1 MCDVGL
7 VCSRRLVH
15 QVSYTLERSHMKT
28 PYEIFVSLRYLKTKK
43 RYGTVSLN
51 TFISIAGVVIGVATS
66 IITLSVMTGFQ
77 GYFRDKI
84 LSAIP
89 HIVVMEYAGVGVKD
103 EKILREKINRV
114 PHVKAS
120 TPFTISQAML
130 TDRDRVQGVVVRGI
144 DPKTEG
150 TVTSLEKNIVEGSL
164 QALDI
169 PGRGLPGIVIGLDL
183 ARKFGAAIGDT
194 ITMVNPIGEETAM
207 GMVPKMRKFELVGIF
222 DAGMYDYN
230 TSFAYV
236 SVREAQKFFDMPGK
250 VSGIEARVDDIYN
263 AEKIADAIR
272 ATLGYPYFTR
282 NWIEMNRNF
291 FSALKLE
298 KIGMSLILIVII
310 IVASFNIIGTL
321 TMIVME
327 KNREIAILKSMGA
340 RSGSVMRI
348 FMFAGLAIGTVG
360 TVIGALI
367 GYGAVSLITR
377 TGVISLPKDVYQVD
391 HLPLSIT
398 GLDILF
404 ICSTALVISF
414 LATLYPSWQA
424 ARQDPVEV
432 LRYE

>member
-1 MCDVGL
+1 
-7 VCSRRLVH
+7 
-15 QVSYTLERSHMKT
+15 MKT

-84 LSAIP
+84 LSAIS
-89 HIVVMEYAGVGVKD
+89 HVVVMELSGMGVKD
-103 EKILREKINRV
+103 EKTLQEKIARV
-114 PHVKAS
+114 PHVQAT
-120 TPFTISQAML
+120 TPFIISQAML
-130 TDRDRVQGVVVRGI
+130 TSRDRVQGVVVRGI
-144 DPKTEG
+144 NPKTEG
-150 TVTSLEKNIVEGSL
+150 TVTSLEKNITEGSL
-164 QALDI
+164 SGLDASGNKI
-169 PGRGLPGIVIGLDL
+169 PGIVIGEDL
-183 ARKFGAAIGDT
+183 ARKFGVAIGDT
-194 ITMVNPIGEETAM
+194 ITMVNPIGEETAV

-222 DAGMYDYN
+222 DSGMYDYN
-230 TSFAYV
+230 TGFAYL
-236 SVREAQKFFDMPGK
+236 SLPEAQKFFDMQGR
-250 VSGIEARVDDIYN
+250 VSGIQIRVDEVYN
-263 AEKIADAIR
+263 ADRIADDIRSAI
-272 ATLGYPYFTR
+272 GYPYYTR
-282 NWIEMNRNF
+282 NWIEMNKNF

-298 KIGMSLILIVII
+298 KIGMSLILVVII

-340 RSGSVMRI
+340 PSVSIMRI
-348 FMFAGLAIGTVG
+348 FMFAGLVIGFVG
-360 TVIGALI
+360 TAIGALI
-367 GYGAVSLITR
+367 GYGAVALITK
-377 TGVISLPKDVYQVD
+377 TGVISLPKDVYQVS

-404 ICSTALVISF
+404 IAATALGISF

>member
-1 MCDVGL
+1 
-7 VCSRRLVH
+7 
-15 QVSYTLERSHMKT
+15 MKT

-84 LSAIP
+84 LAAIP
-89 HIVVMEYAGVGVKD
+89 QIVVMEYSGVGIEDVKSLQD
-103 EKILREKINRV
+103 KISGV
-114 PHVKAS
+114 PHVKAT

-130 TDRDRVQGVVVRGI
+130 TSRDRVQGVVVRGI
-144 DPKTEG
+144 DPRTEG
-150 TVTSLEKNIVEGSL
+150 QVTSLGKNMIEGSL
-164 QALDI
+164 DALER
-169 PGRGLPGIVIGLDL
+169 PGREYPGIVIGEDL
-183 ARKFGAAIGDT
+183 ARKFGAMVGDT
-194 ITMVNPIGEETAM
+194 VTMVNPIGEETAI
-207 GMVPKMRKFELVGIF
+207 GVVPKMRKFELVGIF

-230 TSFAYV
+230 TSFAYT
-236 SVREAQKFFDMPGK
+236 SLPEAQKFFAMPGR
-250 VSGIEARVDDIYN
+250 VSGIEVKIDEIYN
-263 AEKIADAIR
+263 ADRISDTIR
-272 ATLGYPYFTR
+272 NAVGYPYYTR
-282 NWIEMNRNF
+282 NWIEMNKNF

-327 KNREIAILKSMGA
+327 KSREIAILKSMGA
-340 RSGSVMRI
+340 TAGGIMRI
-348 FMFAGLAIGTVG
+348 FMFAGLVIGSVGTAIGAV
-360 TVIGALI
+360 I
-367 GYGAVSLITR
+367 GYGAVTVITK
-377 TGVISLPKDVYQVD
+377 TGIVTLPRDVYQVS

-398 GLDILF
+398 GLDVLF
-404 ICSTALVISF
+404 ICVTALGISF
-414 LATLYPSWQA
+414 LATLYPSWQG

>member
-1 MCDVGL
+1 
-7 VCSRRLVH
+7 
-15 QVSYTLERSHMKT
+15 MKT
-28 PYEIFVSLRYLKTKK
+28 PYEIFISLRYLKTKK

-89 HIVVMEYAGVGVKD
+89 HIVVMEYSGVGVKD
-103 EKILREKINRV
+103 EKALQGKIDRV
-114 PHVKAS
+114 PHVVAT

-130 TDRDRVQGVVVRGI
+130 TSRDRVQGVVVRGI
-144 DPKTEG
+144 DPETEG
-150 TVTSLEKNIVEGSL
+150 KVTSLEKNTIEGSIRQL
-164 QALDI
+164 EA
-169 PGRGLPGIVIGLDL
+169 PGRKLPGIVIGEDL
-183 ARKFGAAIGDT
+183 ARKFGAALGDT

-230 TSFAYV
+230 TGFAYI
-236 SVREAQKFFDMPGK
+236 SLPEAQKFFDMPGR
-250 VSGIEARVDDIYN
+250 VSGIEGRVDEIYH
-263 AEKIADAIR
+263 ADRIADEIR
-272 ATLGYPYFTR
+272 AVVGYPYYTR
-282 NWIEMNRNF
+282 NWIEMNKNF

-310 IVASFNIIGTL
+310 IVASFNIVGTL

-340 RSGSVMRI
+340 PSRSIMRI
-348 FMFAGLAIGTVG
+348 FMFAGLVIGFVG
-360 TVIGALI
+360 TAIGALI
-367 GYGAVSLITR
+367 GYGAVAVITR
-377 TGVISLPKDVYQVD
+377 TGVISLPKDVYQVS

-404 ICSTALVISF
+404 ICLTALGISF

-424 ARQDPVEV
+424 AKQDPVEV

>member
-1 MCDVGL
+1 
-7 VCSRRLVH
+7 
-15 QVSYTLERSHMKT
+15 MKI

-77 GYFRDKI
+77 GYFREKI

-89 HIVVMEYAGVGVKD
+89 HIVVMEYSGVGISDVRALQDKTG
-103 EKILREKINRV
+103 RV
-114 PHVKAS
+114 PHVLAT

-130 TDRDRVQGVVVRGI
+130 TSRDRVQGVVVRGI
-144 DPKTEG
+144 DPKTEV
-150 TVTSLEKNIVEGSL
+150 TVTHLGKNMVEGSL
-164 QALDI
+164 EALAVRD
-169 PGRGLPGIVIGLDL
+169 RKVPGIVIGEDL
-183 ARKFGAAIGDT
+183 ARKFGASIGDT
-194 ITMVNPIGEETAM
+194 VTMVNPIGEETAL
-207 GMVPKMRKFELVGIF
+207 GMVPKMRKFELVGVF

-236 SVREAQKFFDMPGK
+236 SLRDAQNFFAMPGK
-250 VSGIEARVDDIYN
+250 VSGIEVRIDEIYN
-263 AEKIADAIR
+263 AGEISDAIR
-272 ATLGYPYFTR
+272 NEVGYPYYTR
-282 NWIEMNRNF
+282 NWIEMNKNF

-327 KNREIAILKSMGA
+327 KSREIAILKSMGA
-340 RSGSVMRI
+340 TSNGIMRI
-348 FMFAGLAIGTVG
+348 FMFAGLVIGLVGTAIGA
-360 TVIGALI
+360 II
-367 GYGAVSLITR
+367 GYGTVAVITK
-377 TGVISLPKDVYQVD
+377 TGVFSLPRDVYQVS

-398 GLDILF
+398 GLDVLF
-404 ICSTALVISF
+404 ICLTALGISF
-414 LATLYPSWQA
+414 LATLYPSWQGA
-424 ARQDPVEV
+424 KQDPVEV

>member
-1 MCDVGL
+1 
-7 VCSRRLVH
+7 
-15 QVSYTLERSHMKT
+15 MKI

-77 GYFRDKI
+77 GYFREKI

-89 HIVVMEYAGVGVKD
+89 HIVVMEYSGVGISDVRALQDKTG
-103 EKILREKINRV
+103 RV
-114 PHVKAS
+114 PHVLAT

-130 TDRDRVQGVVVRGI
+130 TSRDRVQGVVVRGI
-144 DPKTEG
+144 DPKTEV
-150 TVTSLEKNIVEGSL
+150 TVTHLGKNMVEGSL
-164 QALDI
+164 EALAVRD
-169 PGRGLPGIVIGLDL
+169 RKVPGIVIGEDL
-183 ARKFGAAIGDT
+183 ARKFGASIGDT
-194 ITMVNPIGEETAM
+194 VTMVNPIGEETAL
-207 GMVPKMRKFELVGIF
+207 GMVPKMRKFELVGVF

-236 SVREAQKFFDMPGK
+236 SLRDAQNFFAMPGK
-250 VSGIEARVDDIYN
+250 VSGIEVRIDEIYN
-263 AEKIADAIR
+263 AGEISDAIR
-272 ATLGYPYFTR
+272 NEVGYPYYTR
-282 NWIEMNRNF
+282 NWIEMNKNF

-327 KNREIAILKSMGA
+327 KSREIAILKSMGA
-340 RSGSVMRI
+340 TSNGIMRI
-348 FMFAGLAIGTVG
+348 FMFAGLVIGMVGTAIGA
-360 TVIGALI
+360 II
-367 GYGAVSLITR
+367 GYGTVAVITK
-377 TGVISLPKDVYQVD
+377 TGVFSLPRDVYQVS

-398 GLDILF
+398 GLDVLF
-404 ICSTALVISF
+404 ICLTALGISF
-414 LATLYPSWQA
+414 LATLYPSWQGA
-424 ARQDPVEV
+424 KQDPVEV